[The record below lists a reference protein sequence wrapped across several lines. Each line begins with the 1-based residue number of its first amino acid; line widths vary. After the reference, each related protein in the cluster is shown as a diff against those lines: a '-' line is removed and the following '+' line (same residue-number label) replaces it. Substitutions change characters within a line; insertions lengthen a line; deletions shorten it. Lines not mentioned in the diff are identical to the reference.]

1 MSINISRVSRA
12 AIAVAAFTAAI
23 ILVACNVAR
32 EKKPTIAVS
41 ILPQKYLL
49 EKLVGDKYQVVCLL
63 PQGTNPETFEPNA
76 AHLIDLES
84 SDAYFKIGNIGF
96 ELAISNRLQS
106 NNPELAIFD
115 NSNGIEFIT
124 DSHDLN
130 HDHDA
135 DEGDEHHH
143 SHEIDPHVWSSV
155 RNAKIIATNMLNA
168 LMSIDSDNANTYIAN
183 YKELSDSLELLDEKI
198 DSILAPVKGAKFAVW
213 HPSLSYFARDYG
225 LQQVSLQTAGKEESI
240 RGLKEKLDI
249 MASDSIRV
257 FLYQA
262 EFDNRQAEAIAS
274 QYDVNAV
281 AINPMNGRWNEELIH
296 TANAIARGE

>member
-1 MSINISRVSRA
+1 MGIIAFA
-12 AIAVAAFTAAI
+12 AVVT
-23 ILVACNVAR
+23 LVACSAPR

-76 AHLIDLES
+76 AHLIDLET

-96 ELAISNRLQS
+96 EFAISNRLQS
-106 NNPELAIFD
+106 NNPDLAIFD

-135 DEGDEHHH
+135 DVDDDDADGHH
-143 SHEIDPHVWSSV
+143 HEIDPHVWSSV
-155 RNAKIIATNMLNA
+155 QNAKIISTNMLNA
-168 LMSIDSDNANTYIAN
+168 LMAIDPDNSNTYLEN
-183 YKELSDSLELLDEKI
+183 YKVLSDSLEILDAEI

-225 LQQVSLQTAGKEESI
+225 LSQVSLQTAGKEESI
-240 RGLKEKLDI
+240 KGLKEKLDI
-249 MASDSIRV
+249 MASDTIRV

-274 QYDVNAV
+274 QYDVKAV
-281 AINPMNGRWNEELIH
+281 SINPMNGHWNEELIH
-296 TANAIARGE
+296 TANAIANGQ